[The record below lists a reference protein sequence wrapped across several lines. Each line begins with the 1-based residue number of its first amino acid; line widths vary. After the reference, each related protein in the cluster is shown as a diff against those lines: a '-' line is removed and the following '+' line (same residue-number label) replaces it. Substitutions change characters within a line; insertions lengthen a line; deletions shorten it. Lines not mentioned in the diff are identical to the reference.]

1 MRSALPRCT
10 TSRIPTATCS
20 NICPCPTSRPAA
32 RLSTA
37 ARRWRRSSRP
47 AWAAS
52 RFAPAGAGFP
62 KSASSRST
70 RSPTPPR
77 PMSSSSASSSSPR
90 RARSRRS
97 PTSATRPTFR
107 VCASLSTLSAASTPT
122 SSWPSSIARP
132 RCRIRSRAT
141 LTYWSTATPA
151 LWACARSCTSGSSGV
166 LSPRVAALTLT
177 WAKSPS
183 ACTCCTAS
191 RRSCSISTRPS
202 PSSAAPSSKPRSCPT
217 L

>member
-1 MRSALPRCT
+1 M
-10 TSRIPTATCS
+10 
-20 NICPCPTSRPAA
+20 
-32 RLSTA
+32 
-37 ARRWRRSSRP
+37 
-47 AWAAS
+47 AAS

-62 KSASSRST
+62 KSASSRCT
-70 RSPTPPR
+70 RFPTPPR
-77 PMSSSSASSSSPR
+77 PMSSSSASSSSPK
-90 RARSRRS
+90 RARSKRS

-107 VCASLSTLSAASTPT
+107 ACASQSTSSAVSTPI
-122 SSWPSSIARP
+122 SSWPSSIAQP

-141 LTYWSTATPA
+141 STCWSTAIPA

-183 ACTCCTAS
+183 ACTCCTAL
-191 RRSCSISTRPS
+191 RQFCSISTRPS
-202 PSSAAPSSKPRSCPT
+202 PSSAAPSSKPRLCPT